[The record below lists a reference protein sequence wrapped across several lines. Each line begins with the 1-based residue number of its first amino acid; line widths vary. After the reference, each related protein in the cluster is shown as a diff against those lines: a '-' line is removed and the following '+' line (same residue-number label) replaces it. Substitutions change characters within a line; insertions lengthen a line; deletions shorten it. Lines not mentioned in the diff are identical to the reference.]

1 MKADSFEAREN
12 MRFKATHD
20 ALTSLF
26 NRGAIMELL
35 GREISRSRRERVPAA
50 ILRCDV
56 DHFKDINDTYGHL
69 IGDEVLQ
76 EAARRLLLSVR
87 SYDYV
92 RRYGGEELLIIL
104 SNCDPVSAARR
115 AEEIRKSLSD
125 TPVQTSIGPL
135 LVTVSMG
142 VHQTQNW
149 GVRTV
154 EKLSHEVDSAMYAA
168 AKAEGRN
175 RISLTN

>member
-69 IGDEVLQ
+69 IGDEVY
-76 EAARRLLLSVR
+76 RKRPGVF
-87 SYDYV
+87 SY
-92 RRYGGEELLIIL
+92 RCALMITCGGT
-104 SNCDPVSAARR
+104 VV
-115 AEEIRKSLSD
+115 KSS
-125 TPVQTSIGPL
+125 
-135 LVTVSMG
+135 
-142 VHQTQNW
+142 
-149 GVRTV
+149 
-154 EKLSHEVDSAMYAA
+154 
-168 AKAEGRN
+168 
-175 RISLTN
+175 